1 MDETSISTEQLVLS
15 CMIWDY
21 DKYFLDKN
29 LNKSDFKAQL
39 SREAYT
45 IITKYNGNINMILAE
60 QPTWYPELNDYMSSI
75 LSFWF
80 LLESNVDETYEMAYS
95 ELKRKSSLG
104 DMEQIASDILSWVRN
119 WKSPTELMELVS
131 GFYVYQPEEKTLK
144 DLTEEILWDMEWTN
158 EVVTYKTG
166 FHNLD
171 KYLNGFLPW
180 QFNIIAWTS
189 STWKSLIAV
198 NFIIKHLIDH
208 RKVAFFSLEMSN
220 KETLQR
226 MYANLTETKM
236 NDIKDKSTKEE
247 YEKVKDMAGR
257 FQKFIDGNLFMYDNK
272 LTLAQIISE
281 IRLLK
286 RKHNIDLVYI
296 DYLGIISVAKWENRN
311 LEIATITRNLKLLA
325 RELQITIVA
334 LAQLNRD
341 AEKWDKIPELS
352 HLRDSWA
359 IWQDADDVI
368 MATNLWKIDRF
379 DAEWDY
385 TDEQRKQIL
394 RFYIRKNRNW
404 PIWEADLRVKYQYM
418 QLSDNL
424 TFEDEKPF

>member
-1 MDETSISTEQLVLS
+1 MDETSLSTEQLVLS

-21 DKYFLDKN
+21 DKYFLDRN
-29 LNKSDFKAQL
+29 INKSDFKVQL
-39 SREAYT
+39 SKEAYT
-45 IITKYNGNINMILAE
+45 IITKHNWNINMILAE
-60 QPTWYPELNDYMSSI
+60 QPTWYPELNDYMSEI

-80 LLESNVDETYEMAYS
+80 ILDSNIDETYEMAYS

-119 WKSPTELMELVS
+119 WKSPKELMELVS
-131 GFYVYQPEEKTLK
+131 SFYVYEPEEKTLQ

-158 EVVTYKTG
+158 EVVTYKTW
-166 FHNLD
+166 FQNLD

-198 NFIIKHLIDH
+198 NFIIKHLIDK

-236 NDIKDKSTKEE
+236 NDIKEKSTKEE

-296 DYLGIISVAKWENRN
+296 DYLGIISVSKWENRN

-325 RELQITIVA
+325 RELKITIVA

-368 MATNLWKIDRF
+368 MATNLWKIDRY

-404 PIWEADLRVKYQYM
+404 PVWEADLRVKYQYM
-418 QLSDNL
+418 QLSDDL
-424 TFEDEKPF
+424 TFEDDKPF